1 MFPKIHYKFTF
12 HLLDSQKTQKKKVAT
27 HAKSDD
33 ELRAKWL
40 AFEEN
45 KLFDVKSEIEIKML
59 QKVRSGHCFDEAFY
73 EDQKWDQQQVMAWT
87 KTNEFMKEEK
97 RHKAK
102 QAIQAT
108 WEYSAYSES
117 MNDVTE
123 DCSADDSTTETENT
137 MEETITEDEMEIEIS
152 LSINYKTKTW
162 RNDKQTGKND
172 TKNADTQTGA
182 FELNTKSPSMH
193 EWKTNQAKT
202 SKFIGEGQN
211 IAKPDP
217 KFPNHNGNSCRWSWD
232 GSWWMHW
239 DHRPWAQGSL
249 SKSQCE
255 KLNEIIKEQKKIR

>member
-1 MFPKIHYKFTF
+1 M
-12 HLLDSQKTQKKKVAT
+12 V
-27 HAKSDD
+27 
-33 ELRAKWL
+33 
-40 AFEEN
+40 
-45 KLFDVKSEIEIKML
+45 
-59 QKVRSGHCFDEAFY
+59 
-73 EDQKWDQQQVMAWT
+73 WT
-87 KTNEFMKEEK
+87 KANEFMEEEK

-152 LSINYKTKTW
+152 LSVNYKTKTW
-162 RNDKQTGKND
+162 RNDKQSGKMTQKMQTPRLVPLNLYQKPQYAWMKNKPSQD
-172 TKNADTQTGA
+172 T
-182 FELNTKSPSMH
+182 
-193 EWKTNQAKT
+193 
-202 SKFIGEGQN
+202 KFIGEGQN

-232 GSWWMHW
+232 GSWWLHW